1 LFKIT
6 EIKRKKLYQSYNL
19 ENRINNE
26 EFSTSKQEKQ
36 GEYQQIHQKMD
47 EFVHLLADAEANNT
61 LLQELQIKFNTA
73 IRAAADSTALEPY
86 KRMKNNIQNEDA
98 DSEFGQLLLMNDLD
112 KSAQKKLAIWQ
123 IISMV
128 VRLIIALLLILLG
141 FGMIIMPAPPY
152 FEMFTLFYL
161 NPNDGVTIM
170 DVISLIVAFIG
181 VYLLISTLAKRK
193 PKR

>member
-1 LFKIT
+1 M
-6 EIKRKKLYQSYNL
+6 

-26 EFSTSKQEKQ
+26 EFSTSKQEEQ
-36 GEYQQIHQKMD
+36 GKYQHIHQKMD
-47 EFVHLLADAEANNT
+47 EFVNLLADAEPNNT
-61 LLQELQIKFNTA
+61 LLQELQIKFNSA

-86 KRMKNNIQNEDA
+86 KRMKNNVQNEDA
-98 DSEFGQLLLMNDLD
+98 DSEFGQLLFMSNLD
-112 KSAQKKLAIWQ
+112 KSAQKKLATWQ
-123 IISMV
+123 IIGMT
-128 VRLIIALLLILLG
+128 VRVIIALLLILLG

-181 VYLLISTLAKRK
+181 VYLLISTVAKRK

>member
-1 LFKIT
+1 M
-6 EIKRKKLYQSYNL
+6 
-19 ENRINNE
+19 ENQNINE
-26 EFSTSKQEKQ
+26 EFSKSAQ
-36 GEYQQIHQKMD
+36 GFKLEYAKIHNKMD
-47 EFVHLLADAEANNT
+47 ELVRLLAEIEPDNT
-61 LLQELQIKFNTA
+61 LLQELQLKFNSA
-73 IRAAADSTALEPY
+73 LRSAADSTALEPY
-86 KRMKNNIQNEDA
+86 KRNKNNILTEDA
-98 DSEFGQLLLMNDLD
+98 DSEFGQLLLMNNLD
-112 KSAQKKLAIWQ
+112 KSAQKKLATWQ

-128 VRLIIALLLILLG
+128 VRVIIALLLILLG

>member
-1 LFKIT
+1 M
-6 EIKRKKLYQSYNL
+6 

-47 EFVHLLADAEANNT
+47 EFVHLLAEAEPNNS
-61 LLQELQIKFNTA
+61 LLQELQNKFNSA

-86 KRMKNNIQNEDA
+86 KKVKNNLINEDG
-98 DSEFGQLLLMNDLD
+98 DSELGQLLMMNDID
-112 KSAQKKLAIWQ
+112 KSAHKRFAVWQ
-123 IISMV
+123 IIGMV
-128 VRLIIALLLILLG
+128 VRVIIGLLLVLLG

-181 VYLLISTLAKRK
+181 IYLLISTLTKRK
-193 PKR
+193 SKR

>member
-1 LFKIT
+1 
-6 EIKRKKLYQSYNL
+6 L
-19 ENRINNE
+19 ESQNYKE
-26 EFSTSKQEKQ
+26 EFSKSAQDGKL
-36 GEYQQIHQKMD
+36 EYAQIHEKLD
-47 EFVHLLADAEANNT
+47 ELIILLSESETDNN
-61 LLQELQIKFNTA
+61 LLQELQIKFNSA
-73 IRAAADSTALEPY
+73 IRSAADSSALEPY
-86 KRMKNNIQNEDA
+86 KRMKNNILTEDA
-98 DSEFGQLLLMNDLD
+98 DSEFGQLLLMNNLD
-112 KSAQKKLAIWQ
+112 KSAQKKLATWQ
-123 IISMV
+123 IVGMV
-128 VRLIIALLLILLG
+128 VRVIIALLLILLG

>member
-1 LFKIT
+1 M
-6 EIKRKKLYQSYNL
+6 

-26 EFSTSKQEKQ
+26 KFSTSKQEYQ

-47 EFVHLLADAEANNT
+47 ELVHLLADAEPNNT
-61 LLQELQIKFNTA
+61 FLQELQTRFNSA

-86 KRMKNNIQNEDA
+86 KKVKNNILSEDG
-98 DSEFGQLLLMNDLD
+98 DSELGQLLMMNDLD
-112 KSAQKKLAIWQ
+112 KSAQKRFATWQ
-123 IISMV
+123 IIGVV
-128 VRLIIALLLILLG
+128 VRVIIGLLLVLLG

-181 VYLLISTLAKRK
+181 IYLLISTLTKRK
-193 PKR
+193 SRR